1 MLRIHFSWLMHD
13 APFAVFGTK
22 SVDLPTQSLGSLLN
36 PVWPDDQTIR
46 QLLSRLSN
54 LWDLCAAYQIC
65 GAWTFFSPF
74 RWQQERQW
82 GKDTLKFYNADFLD
96 ALTRVL
102 QKPSLM
108 WGFVVHLQEW

>member
-1 MLRIHFSWLMHD
+1 MTRPSGSFFQGFRIY
-13 APFAVFGTK
+13 GT
-22 SVDLPTQSLGSLLN
+22 SVQPTRFVGPGL
-36 PVWPDDQTIR
+36 
-46 QLLSRLSN
+46 
-54 LWDLCAAYQIC
+54 
-65 GAWTFFSPF
+65 FPF

>member
-1 MLRIHFSWLMHD
+1 MGSADHLMLRIHFFWLMHD

-65 GAWTFFSPF
+65 GAWTFSLQMATGTPV
-74 RWQQERQW
+74 
-82 GKDTLKFYNADFLD
+82 GK
-96 ALTRVL
+96 RHSEVL
-102 QKPSLM
+102 
-108 WGFVVHLQEW
+108 